1 MNKEVFEYNWIFRR
15 NSGWL
20 YGFQFKPALSS
31 NQNLFFPEIEVRPV
45 SGDKGILIKE
55 KDNEL
60 AFIPTNKL
68 MHISELMKREEA
80 E

>member
-1 MNKEVFEYNWIFRR
+1 MNKEVFEYNWLLRR
-15 NSGWL
+15 SDGWL
-20 YGFQFKPALSS
+20 YGFTYKPSLSS
-31 NQNLFFPEIEVRPV
+31 NGNFIFPEVVARPV

-68 MHISELMKREEA
+68 MHISELINKEDKA
-80 E
+80 